1 MEGLQGL
8 LELAESLESLDRAER
23 IETLTDYARRYQPV
37 PEWVAGK
44 PYPERNKV
52 PGCESEV
59 YAFMVPDSGVRFAV
73 ENRQGVSAMA
83 LAAILQEFFGG
94 AWANE
99 IEQVPDEIV
108 YRLFGREL
116 SMGKSM
122 GLINMVATAKA
133 LAGAAK

>member
-23 IETLTDYARRYQPV
+23 IEMLTDYARRYQPV
-37 PEWVAGK
+37 PESVVGR

-59 YAFMVPDSGVRFAV
+59 YAFLLPESGVRFAV

-83 LAAILQEFFGG
+83 LAAILQEHFAGSH
-94 AWANE
+94 ASEMAR
-99 IEQVPDEIV
+99 VPDEIV

-122 GLINMVATAKA
+122 GLMNMVASAKV
-133 LAGAAK
+133 LLGGAK